1 MNLKKDQA
9 DICIILEGTYPYV
22 PGGVSNWTHDLI
34 NSLKDLKFHLFTIVA
49 PNSDLELRYDLPENV
64 VGISTLVLQQLSPGQ
79 AQIKNLTK
87 QLGALETALTSMQT
101 HGKLADL
108 SSILEILGPYRKQLG
123 RELLLN
129 SPEAWN
135 LLLHLY
141 NEQYSTNSFLD
152 FFWSWRILIEGF
164 YSVLLA
170 EIPTAGVYHSTS
182 TGYAGLLLAR
192 AQLETKRPALITEHG
207 IYTNERRIEISMSK
221 WLYEHPFARLSIDK
235 NNKDLKDLW
244 MNTFNNYSQICY
256 EACDKII
263 TLYAENQ
270 DLQKADGAMP
280 EKMMVIPNGV
290 DCNAYSKIIREKQD
304 RPTIALIGRVVPI
317 KDVKTFIRACS
328 ILKEQF
334 SDLQAYVMGP
344 TEEDSSYFKECEDIT
359 NHFNLQETVSFTGK
373 VKLNDYLGRI
383 DVNVLT
389 SISEAQ
395 PLVVLEVG
403 AVGIPTVATNVGSC
417 SELILGSEGESP
429 PLGPAGAVTPLS
441 DPSAIAIAVAK
452 LLTDKK
458 WYNQCGKA
466 AKNRVLKYYNK
477 SDLTLRYKNLYLE
490 HLNS

>member
-1 MNLKKDQA
+1 MNFKKDQA

-34 NSLKDLKFHLFTIVA
+34 NSLKEFKFHLFTIVA
-49 PNSDLELRYDLPENV
+49 PNSELNLRYTLPENV
-64 VGISTLVLQQLSPGQ
+64 VGISTLVLQQLPPGQ
-79 AQIKNLTK
+79 PQIQQLKK
-87 QLGALETALTSMQT
+87 QLGSLETSLANIQS
-101 HGKLADL
+101 HGNLADL
-108 SSILEILGPYRKQLG
+108 SSVIEILGPHRKNLG

-164 YSVLLA
+164 YSVILA
-170 EIPTAGVYHSTS
+170 DLPQAGVYHSTS

-192 AQLETKRPALITEHG
+192 AQVETKRPALITEHG

-244 MNTFNNYSQICY
+244 MNTFHIYSQICY

-263 TLYAENQ
+263 TLYTENQ
-270 DLQKADGAMP
+270 ELQKADGAMP
-280 EKMMVIPNGV
+280 EKLMVIPNGV
-290 DCNAYSKIIREKQD
+290 DCNAYSKIKIEKQD

-317 KDVKTFIRACS
+317 KDVKTFIRTCS

-344 TEEDSSYFKECEDIT
+344 TEEDPSYFKECEDIT

-373 VKLNDYLGRI
+373 VKLHDYLGRI

-403 AVGIPTVATNVGSC
+403 AIGIPTVATNVGSC
-417 SELILGSEGESP
+417 SELILGSEVESP
-429 PLGPAGAVTPLS
+429 PLGPAGAITPLS

-458 WYNQCGKA
+458 WYSQCSKA
-466 AKNRVLKYYNK
+466 AKKRVLKYYNK
-477 SDLTLRYKNLYLE
+477 ADLTLRYKNLYLE